1 MFRIFSESREAIRE
15 HQAVKDHLEQV
26 SRRDQ
31 TETSAYAEANQR
43 VIDTE
48 QRVSSFRR

>member
-15 HQAVKDHLEQV
+15 HQHAKADLEHV

-31 TETSAYAEANQR
+31 HETPAYDAANQR

-48 QRVSSFRR
+48 PRVSSFRR